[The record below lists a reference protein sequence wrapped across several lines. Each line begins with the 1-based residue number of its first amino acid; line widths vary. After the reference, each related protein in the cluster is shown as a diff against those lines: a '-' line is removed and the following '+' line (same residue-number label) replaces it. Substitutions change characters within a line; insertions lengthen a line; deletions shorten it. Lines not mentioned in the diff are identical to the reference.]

1 MYRVCHHFGVRPVI
15 FFGREVRAL
24 IKLKHFLSMLSF
36 LAVAVIV
43 APNVEAGPNNS
54 KAELAMIPPVSSPVQ
69 QETLQPQAS
78 LTPQQQ
84 VDNVRATVSLS
95 ETYVLNLKET
105 DPTMYCLAQNAFFEA
120 RAESLQN
127 KVAVTEVVKNRLDS
141 GKYAGTLCAIV
152 RQKTSGICQ
161 FSWVCQNLGK
171 IPLRDSNGDIRPEIY
186 KQWYDSVLAAYIVQ
200 KNLVDPVVPG
210 ALNFYAQRT
219 VHPSWANRFK
229 RIAVIGGH
237 TFMKPRE

>member
-1 MYRVCHHFGVRPVI
+1 
-15 FFGREVRAL
+15 VRAL
-24 IKLKHFLSMLSF
+24 KKFKYFLSMLSF
-36 LAVAVIV
+36 LAVAIICKPCFADDMENV
-43 APNVEAGPNNS
+43 APFSYE
-54 KAELAMIPPVSSPVQ
+54 PVA

-84 VDNVRATVSLS
+84 VDNIR
-95 ETYVLNLKET
+95 ETLTLDESYVLNLKET

-120 RAESLQN
+120 RAENLLN

-161 FSWVCQNLGK
+161 FSWVCQHLGN
-171 IPLRDSNGDIRPEIY
+171 IPLHNSDGTLREEIY
-186 KQWYDSVLAAYIVQ
+186 KQWYDSVVAAYIVVNNMLT
-200 KNLVDPVVPG
+200 KPLVPG
-210 ALNFYAQRT
+210 ATNFYAQRA
-219 VHPSWANRFK
+219 VHPAWASSFK

-237 TFMKPRE
+237 TYMKPRE